1 MAKNKKLYK
10 VNEGKMIDGVCAGI
24 AEYFDAD
31 PTVIRLLWIL
41 FCAMGGSGIF
51 AYIICMIV
59 FPRKDIEYIKKDRV
73 VLMNEIYNVNLWQIV
88 LEGQNKLLPEDTV
101 YQMII
106 GHSIKEDIC
115 EITMFISKINYENI
129 LNGVYHIRVYP
140 YATEKVLLF
149 DEDNN
154 LISLVNGFEINFDN
168 LNFYQINDIT
178 KERQR

>member
-59 FPRKDIEYIKKDRV
+59 FPRGDVEYIKKR
-73 VLMNEIYNVNLWQIV
+73 
-88 LEGQNKLLPEDTV
+88 
-101 YQMII
+101 
-106 GHSIKEDIC
+106 
-115 EITMFISKINYENI
+115 
-129 LNGVYHIRVYP
+129 
-140 YATEKVLLF
+140 
-149 DEDNN
+149 
-154 LISLVNGFEINFDN
+154 
-168 LNFYQINDIT
+168 
-178 KERQR
+178 